1 MKRLRRLVCCVVGHE
16 WALRLVGSEAP
27 IPIYRARTA
36 LLAEGVVEKLDG
48 WVCLR
53 CGAQVP
59 LGQSE
64 AAVS

>member
-16 WALRLVGSEAP
+16 WVLRLAGSGVL
-27 IPIYRARTA
+27 IPIYQARTA

-64 AAVS
+64 AAV